1 MNVGKDYRHSGLTVI
16 IADVIVLTISAGI
29 ANMIVFGSWHYNV
42 ATIGAPS
49 LKWVMIMSYFIS
61 TIFLAGT
68 KHYIYYGF
76 YKEVYNTV
84 KIHFNI
90 VVISLCYLYVKK
102 ISSDYSRLNFAVYVV
117 IDILIMI
124 SVHRI
129 MRYLVTKKFRNTTYC
144 ERVLF
149 ITESNMVLPTVKKIK
164 KTNNWDFRVDGI
176 ALIDTNMIGE
186 RIDDI
191 PVVGSCE
198 DFLDVLQHGI
208 YDSVLV
214 KIKKQDKKN
223 FEENIKKM
231 IDMGVTVHIN
241 IDDYDMSVPAGVR
254 LDKMGRLGVVTFK
267 THEYNFAQVVI
278 KRAMDIVGA
287 VFGLFLFGIA
297 MLIFAPLIK
306 LESKGPVLFRQTRI
320 GKGGRRFEIYKFR
333 SMVNDAEEKK
343 ADLINENQM
352 DGQIFKLKDDPRVTR
367 VGKFMRKF
375 SIDEL
380 PQFINVLR
388 GQMSLVGTR
397 PPTEDEFLEYET
409 VHRRRISI
417 KPGMTGLWQVSGRS
431 SVTDFDD
438 IVRLDCEYI
447 DNWSV
452 GQDIKIMFKTVWVV
466 MFGRGAQ

>member
-1 MNVGKDYRHSGLTVI
+1 M
-16 IADVIVLTISAGI
+16 
-29 ANMIVFGSWHYNV
+29 
-42 ATIGAPS
+42 
-49 LKWVMIMSYFIS
+49 
-61 TIFLAGT
+61 
-68 KHYIYYGF
+68 
-76 YKEVYNTV
+76 
-84 KIHFNI
+84 
-90 VVISLCYLYVKK
+90 
-102 ISSDYSRLNFAVYVV
+102 
-117 IDILIMI
+117 
-124 SVHRI
+124 
-129 MRYLVTKKFRNTTYC
+129 
-144 ERVLF
+144 
-149 ITESNMVLPTVKKIK
+149 
-164 KTNNWDFRVDGI
+164 
-176 ALIDTNMIGE
+176 
-186 RIDDI
+186 
-191 PVVGSCE
+191 
-198 DFLDVLQHGI
+198 
-208 YDSVLV
+208 
-214 KIKKQDKKN
+214 
-223 FEENIKKM
+223 
-231 IDMGVTVHIN
+231 
-241 IDDYDMSVPAGVR
+241 
-254 LDKMGRLGVVTFK
+254 VTFK

-452 GQDIKIMFKTVWVV
+452 GQDIKILFKTVWVV